1 MTTLYTTYIAITG
14 EIKGN
19 FMSPNEIPPELNAGE
34 SIIEGWYAHNDFY
47 INLNT
52 DTPTLKSLYPI
63 IQSDNSF
70 FNIPVD
76 TKATIPPA
84 ANDPFGA
91 ATEVVI
97 SDGTLTVTY
106 NYPGT
111 YSISFTNFKFID
123 QSYEVIVT

>member
-1 MTTLYTTYIAITG
+1 MTTLYTSYITATG
-14 EIKGN
+14 EIMGN
-19 FMSPNEIPPELNAGE
+19 FVSPDDTVPN
-34 SIIEGWYAHNDFY
+34 IEADQTLLEGLYSFTDYY
-47 INLNT
+47 I
-52 DTPTLKSLYPI
+52 DGVIPTLKSVYPI
-63 IQSDNSF
+63 IQSDISF

-111 YSISFTNFKFID
+111 YQIQFTNFKFID
-123 QSYEVIVT
+123 QSYEVIVI